1 MDLYLKITETVYI
14 VFVLV
19 VTLLSLAI
27 PEGDDNGY
35 NTVTMTALSPLAVS
49 RDSDTTNDYESPQSD
64 VVRTYFEPCMVLGQ
78 HSHDD
83 SFVATGGVT
92 RQRHEQWL
100 RKPPARQLCLHWRY
114 QKETVS
120 PTIKELSPWRLF
132 VVLMLLYSW
141 TCISK

>member
-19 VTLLSLAI
+19 VTLSSLAI

-83 SFVATGGVT
+83 SFVSTGGVT
-92 RQRHEQWL
+92 RQRHEQ
-100 RKPPARQLCLHWRY
+100 
-114 QKETVS
+114 
-120 PTIKELSPWRLF
+120 
-132 VVLMLLYSW
+132 
-141 TCISK
+141 

>member
-19 VTLLSLAI
+19 VTLSSLAI

-83 SFVATGGVT
+83 SFIGYT
-92 RQRHEQWL
+92 R
-100 RKPPARQLCLHWRY
+100 RKRY
-114 QKETVS
+114 PQPSKS
-120 PTIKELSPWRLF
+120 CHPDDYS
-132 VVLMLLYSW
+132 LY
-141 TCISK
+141 

>member
-19 VTLLSLAI
+19 VTLSSLAI

-83 SFVATGGVT
+83 SFVAIGGVT
-92 RQRHEQWL
+92 RQRHDQ
-100 RKPPARQLCLHWRY
+100 
-114 QKETVS
+114 
-120 PTIKELSPWRLF
+120 
-132 VVLMLLYSW
+132 
-141 TCISK
+141 